1 MWYFLSNLSSLMSQK
16 ERILFERKVIGY
28 YSVGAVEIV
37 RIYQGTNA
45 YRDKFHSCWGTQII
59 CVLSW
64 SLLSL
69 KWFDF
74 MPKNKAST
82 CKQSLLH
89 HTVNSL
95 LIQTIQHKVSS
106 VTPFKHQVLQQQSIR
121 GDPNLCSVKRWH
133 ANKMGLS

>member
-69 KWFDF
+69 KWFDS
-74 MPKNKAST
+74 MPKKLVHVS
-82 CKQSLLH
+82 
-89 HTVNSL
+89 
-95 LIQTIQHKVSS
+95 KVSFITRS
-106 VTPFKHQVLQQQSIR
+106 ILYGSKPYNTKFLQSHHSSTKSCNSKALEATQTFA
-121 GDPNLCSVKRWH
+121 L
-133 ANKMGLS
+133 